1 MKREREW
8 VGTIFEESF
17 PKLVND
23 SNHIWKW
30 LCETHDGQI
39 QVNMARCTIIN
50 LLKIGEKIK
59 MLKAAKG

>member
-30 LCETHDGQI
+30 LCETHDGEI
-39 QVNMARCTIIN
+39 QVNYGKTYHNKSAENWRKDKN
-50 LLKIGEKIK
+50 VKSR
-59 MLKAAKG
+59 